1 MLRNRMLIV
10 SLLAAVMTASAGCSP
25 PFPKELLEKVDGSV
39 TFAQIRKDPGALVGK
54 LLMLGGM
61 IVETKNLKEG
71 TRIEVLQKAL
81 DGEGRPELT
90 DATGGRFLVLTSQF
104 LDGAVYHRGR
114 MITVIGEVAPPVVLP
129 LGEIEYRYPVLTA
142 RSLHLWSFSS
152 GPYFSFGI
160 GVYRGF

>member
-1 MLRNRMLIV
+1 MLRNRMLIAP
-10 SLLAAVMTASAGCSP
+10 LLAAAIMVIAGCSP
-25 PFPKELLEKVDGSV
+25 PFPKELLEKVDGNI
-39 TFAQIRKDPGALVGK
+39 TFAQVRKDPGPSVGK

-61 IVETKNLKEG
+61 IVEITNLKEG
-71 TRIEVLQKAL
+71 TRIEVLQKEL
-81 DGEGRPELT
+81 DREGRPELT

-129 LGEIEYRYPVLTA
+129 LGAIEYRYPVLSA
-142 RSLHLWSFSS
+142 RSLHLWSYSS
-152 GPYFSFGI
+152 GPSFSFGI

>member
-1 MLRNRMLIV
+1 
-10 SLLAAVMTASAGCSP
+10 MTTIAGCSP

-39 TFAQIRKDPGALVGK
+39 TFAQVRKDPGSSVGK

-61 IVETKNLKEG
+61 IVETTNLKEG

-90 DATGGRFLVLTSQF
+90 DATGGRFLILTSQF

-129 LGEIEYRYPVLTA
+129 LGEIEYRYPVLSA

-152 GPYFSFGI
+152 GPYFSFGV